1 MQWKRLS
8 LILAALLV
16 IAGGGYYYWLSTKA
30 PALPAGFAMSNG
42 RIEAE
47 RIDVSAKMAG
57 RISEVLVSEGDWV
70 KAGQTIARMDAA
82 QIDAQLRA
90 AQAAVL
96 QAKQQKLQ
104 AEALSNQRISEQ
116 KYAQSEYDRVEKLA
130 ANGHTSQEQ
139 LDRAQTTLAT
149 AQAGVSAAA
158 AGIDLASATIAAAE
172 ASLEQLQSLRDDMDL
187 KAPHDGRVQYI
198 LTKAGEIVSAGGMV
212 VTLTDLTDIYMT
224 IFLPAAEAGRLSIG
238 AQARLVLDPIPEY
251 VIPATVTFV
260 ASSAQFTPKS
270 VETSDER
277 EQLMFRVKLT
287 ISPELLAK
295 YQEQAKAG
303 VAGIGYVRVD
313 DSAEWP
319 ETLQVK
325 LPQ

>member
-8 LILAALLV
+8 LILAALMV
-16 IAGGGYYYWLSTKA
+16 IAGGGYFYWLSTKE

-57 RISEVLVSEGDWV
+57 RVSEVLVSEGDWLE
-70 KAGQTIARMDAA
+70 AGETIAHMDAA
-82 QIDAQLRA
+82 EIDAQLRA
-90 AQAAVL
+90 AQAAIL
-96 QAKQQKLQ
+96 QARQQKIQ

-116 KYAQSEYDRVEKLA
+116 EFAKLELSRTEKLA
-130 ANGHTSQEQ
+130 DRGHATQEQ
-139 LDRAQTTLAT
+139 LDRAQTTLMT
-149 AQAGVSAAA
+149 ANAGVNAAA
-158 AGIDLASATIAAAE
+158 AGIDLASATIEAAE
-172 ASLEQLQSLRDDMDL
+172 ATFERLQSLRNDMDL
-187 KAPHDGRVQYI
+187 KAPHDGRVQYV
-198 LTKAGEIVSAGGMV
+198 LAQAGEIVAAGGTV
-212 VTLTDLTDIYMT
+212 VTLTDLTDVYMT
-224 IFLPAAEAGRLSIG
+224 IFLPAADVGRLSIG
-238 AQARLVLDPIPEY
+238 AQARLILDPIPEY
-251 VIPATVTFV
+251 VIPARVTFV

-277 EQLMFRVKLT
+277 EQLMFRVQLT

-313 DSAEWP
+313 DNAEWP
-319 ETLQVK
+319 EMLQVK

>member
-1 MQWKRLS
+1 MRWKPVY
-8 LILAALLV
+8 LILAAMLV
-16 IAGGGYYYWLSTKA
+16 IAGGGYYYWLETKT

-70 KAGQTIARMDAA
+70 KAGETVARMDSAE
-82 QIDAQLRA
+82 IDAQLRA
-90 AQAAVL
+90 AEAAVL
-96 QAKQQKLQ
+96 QAQQQKIQ
-104 AEALSNQRISEQ
+104 AEALSRQRLSEEQ
-116 KYAQSEYDRVEKLA
+116 YVQSEFDRTAKLA
-130 ANGHTSQEQ
+130 ANGHATQEQ
-139 LDRAQTTLAT
+139 VDTVRNSLTT
-149 AQAGVSAAA
+149 AQAAVASAA
-158 AGIDLASATIAAAE
+158 AGIDLASATIAAAN
-172 ASLEQLQSLRDDMDL
+172 ASVEQLKSVQSDMEL

-198 LTKAGEIVSAGGMV
+198 LIKGGEIVAAGGTV

-224 IFLPAAEAGRLSIG
+224 IFLPAADAGRLSIG
-238 AQARLVLDPIPEY
+238 AQARLILDPIPEY

-260 ASSAQFTPKS
+260 ASTAQFTPKA

-277 EQLMFRVKLT
+277 EQLMFRVKLS

-295 YQEQAKAG
+295 YQQQAKAG
-303 VAGIGYVRVD
+303 VAGIGYVRVN
-313 DSAEWP
+313 DSAQWP